1 MLSWNWGIW
10 TSNFYYLL
18 SSIRPAHAITSS
30 VNGSVSI
37 SHALTRAVN
46 IHVCFL
52 TLRRHLGRQG
62 RCGDCRVGD
71 KVVVVIV
78 DSTAIGAAPGAL
90 TVAARAYPPN
100 WLFTLPLPLILNL
113 HIYFHLALRQQLRVL
128 NIMLNGLYLYQ
139 WLYVDSCF
147 IHCNYQEITLL
158 LWARTG
164 SVKRIKYIQFNPAL
178 HVSNLCYFQGFIVLL
193 FHNTYSLCSLT
204 HTTPTP
210 PHRSLTPKLFKSM
223 KSNSCLTTSFKHTQW
238 LSTPNSMLREC
249 QAYWDGFQA
258 LARWSVYI
266 RWRIAF

>member
-1 MLSWNWGIW
+1 MRRGPGIDIRDINICTLVSPMASWEPPQG
-10 TSNFYYLL
+10 L
-18 SSIRPAHAITSS
+18 IRPTNVITSS

-37 SHALTRAVN
+37 SLALTRAVN

-78 DSTAIGAAPGAL
+78 DSTAICAAPGAL

-147 IHCNYQEITLL
+147 IHCNYQ
-158 LWARTG
+158 
-164 SVKRIKYIQFNPAL
+164 SIK
-178 HVSNLCYFQGFIVLL
+178 H
-193 FHNTYSLCSLT
+193 YS
-204 HTTPTP
+204 
-210 PHRSLTPKLFKSM
+210 
-223 KSNSCLTTSFKHTQW
+223 
-238 LSTPNSMLREC
+238 
-249 QAYWDGFQA
+249 
-258 LARWSVYI
+258 
-266 RWRIAF
+266 